1 MELITTTGPD
11 QPVTI
16 GGILVD
22 GKVVGGLQIPGLASY
37 LAGFS
42 RGTVVTGFDQVP
54 ADDQPPATIVH
65 LAWDT
70 MVGIGT
76 AFLGLGL
83 WAAYIAVR
91 RRDVATR
98 RWFLRA
104 AAISGVA
111 AVVALESGWIVT
123 EVGRQPWVVY
133 LVLRTADA
141 VTHSP
146 GVQLSFY
153 AVVALYTTLGI
164 VTLVALRAMS
174 RRWSREDVAA
184 SVEAAR

>member
-1 MELITTTGPD
+1 
-11 QPVTI
+11 
-16 GGILVD
+16 
-22 GKVVGGLQIPGLASY
+22 
-37 LAGFS
+37 
-42 RGTVVTGFDQVP
+42 
-54 ADDQPPATIVH
+54 
-65 LAWDT
+65 

-76 AFLGLGL
+76 AFLFLGL

-104 AAISGVA
+104 AAVSGVA

-141 VTHSP
+141 VTHSA

-153 AVVALYTTLGI
+153 AVVALYSALGI
-164 VTLVALRAMS
+164 VTVVALRAMS
-174 RRWSREDVAA
+174 RRWAVEEAPADAPA
-184 SVEAAR
+184 STPSSGSGA

>member
-1 MELITTTGPD
+1 M
-11 QPVTI
+11 
-16 GGILVD
+16 
-22 GKVVGGLQIPGLASY
+22 
-37 LAGFS
+37 
-42 RGTVVTGFDQVP
+42 
-54 ADDQPPATIVH
+54 
-65 LAWDT
+65 
-70 MVGIGT
+70 
-76 AFLGLGL
+76 
-83 WAAYIAVR
+83 
-91 RRDVATR
+91 ATR

-104 AAISGVA
+104 ATISGVA
-111 AVVALESGWIVT
+111 AVVALESGWVVT

-146 GVQLSFY
+146 GVQVSFY